1 MIDRLLEWAAQR
13 GYRVAWGSGEVVEKV
28 RREIEARRSGF
39 ELDEH
44 LFEHEL
50 KPMVGKGSGS
60 IGGSV
65 VIVAM
70 PRPAHWVRFDVD
82 GRDFDALLPPTYFRY
97 RATFEEVRMDLAEN
111 GLSGIRLEYLTA
123 PLKAIASR
131 LGLVR
136 YGRNN
141 ISYVAG
147 LGSYLQLCGYWT
159 DTSFPEM
166 EEAKTAV
173 PSLLPQCENCGVCI
187 SVCPTDAISEER
199 VLIRAER
206 CLTFVNEN
214 PGNWPEWLSPRAHNC
229 LVGCLECQRACP
241 ANPELQIVHTGLS
254 FSAAETRL
262 LLSSNSTAD
271 DRAETGIRMKLAW
284 LGQPY
289 IESVL
294 GRNLLALKQSKF
306 FET

>member
-1 MIDRLLEWAAQR
+1 MAQKLLEWAAQR
-13 GYRVAWGSGEVVEKV
+13 SYRVAWGSGEVVESV
-28 RREIEARRSGF
+28 RREIESRRSGR
-39 ELDEH
+39 ELNEH

-50 KPMVGKGSGS
+50 KS
-60 IGGSV
+60 IMSRRNDNTGGSV
-65 VIVAM
+65 LIVAM
-70 PRPAHWVRFDVD
+70 PRPAHLVGFDIA
-82 GRDFDALLPPTYFRY
+82 GKNFNALLPPTYFRY
-97 RATFEEVRMDLAEN
+97 RQTFEEVRMDLATN
-111 GLSGIRLEYLTA
+111 GLAGTRLEYLNA

-147 LGSYLQLCGYWT
+147 LGSYIQLFGYWM
-159 DTSFPEM
+159 DDALFPEP
-166 EEAKTAV
+166 EESSAAA
-173 PSLLPQCENCGVCI
+173 PSLLPQCENCGICVSI
-187 SVCPTDAISEER
+187 CPTDAISENR

-214 PGNWPEWLSPRAHNC
+214 TGDWPLWVNPKAHNC
-229 LVGCLECQRACP
+229 LVGCLECQRSCP
-241 ANPELQIVHTGLS
+241 ANPELQIEHTGLF

-262 LLSSNSTAD
+262 LLSGHSTAD

-294 GRNLLALKQSKF
+294 GRNLLALTQS
-306 FET
+306 ESS